1 MQPINELKNGQ
12 TAIITQLLGGPGFEQ
27 RLRCMGIREGK
38 EVRMVAHQPMKG
50 PVVISIDG
58 RETTI
63 GRSMAQRIMVRLL
76 S

>member
-1 MQPINELKNGQ
+1 MQPISELKDGQ
-12 TAIITQLLGGPGFEQ
+12 RAVITQLLGGPGFEQ
-27 RLRCMGIREGK
+27 RLRCMGIREEK
-38 EVRMVAHQPMKG
+38 EVRMVAHQPLNG

-76 S
+76 P